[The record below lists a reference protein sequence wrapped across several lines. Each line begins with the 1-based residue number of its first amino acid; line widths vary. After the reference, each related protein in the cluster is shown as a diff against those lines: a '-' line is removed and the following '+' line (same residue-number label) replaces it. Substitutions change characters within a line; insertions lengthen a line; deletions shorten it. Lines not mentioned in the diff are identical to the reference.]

1 MQVLGHT
8 GEVTRHGLLN
18 LAAKFPGL
26 YAKAMARNGGSF
38 AAADKLFQTGIYV
51 YMIIYSTDAAAKRP
65 KKTALRFSLKR
76 ALRFSLKRALRFKPA
91 ASVII
96 PCSSLERALRFSLES
111 SEV

>member
-1 MQVLGHT
+1 L
-8 GEVTRHGLLN
+8 EE
-18 LAAKFPGL
+18 FI
-26 YAKAMARNGGSF
+26 GGSF

-51 YMIIYSTDAAAKRP
+51 YMIIYSIDAAAKRP
-65 KKTALRFSLKR
+65 KKTALRFSLERALRFSLQR